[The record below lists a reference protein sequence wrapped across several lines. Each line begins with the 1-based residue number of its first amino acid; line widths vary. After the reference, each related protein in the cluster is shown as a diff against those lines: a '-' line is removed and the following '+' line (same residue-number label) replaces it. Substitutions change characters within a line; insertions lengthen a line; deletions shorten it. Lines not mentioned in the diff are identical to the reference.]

1 MTLRKLA
8 LYATPAIL
16 IALLTVPGVL
26 ALADHANGESWKG
39 LPWSVFDVAIGKFSG
54 DSVFWSTGYRTYIEV
69 VGEASLSGLLKI
81 EELDANIDYSGDALE
96 ASLEASGEVDIEECD
111 IGSLEK
117 TLTINLVASEGVFEA
132 KLDGEASWSG
142 VDCKKYHEGEGEG
155 WLDKSL
161 TLRIEE
167 SNGGFAGT
175 YQGSLAGSAS
185 ALLGPEYD
193 GEVRLE
199 YNGSITYTLPAG
211 ENGPGALYAEGYI
224 TVIASDEEAKEE
236 VIDHIVELLEKV
248 DKHGGVRVEFEVSD
262 SEPPTIEFT
271 IDTTEG
277 ELFPRIATA
286 LAGVQEGE
294 ASLEASLTVSGGEFT
309 LRGQATAIGDLA
321 SLAGAA
327 AGVEN
332 LRAAAEIANDLYN
345 LELEIEGYTDY
356 PVMAFEAHRKL
367 YLWAAAA
374 GPEEYSVVLSA
385 ESGNALYI
393 DGAVTDSVEVT
404 KENIDILK
412 KVVLLVNYGQQASA
426 TTQQAGGM
434 TSESEEG
441 SRLTAIAGLAGLA
454 IVGLAGYIL
463 LARNRS

>member
-1 MTLRKLA
+1 MMLRKLA
-8 LYATPAIL
+8 LYAIPTAL

-26 ALADHANGESWKG
+26 VLADHAEGESWKG
-39 LPWSVFDVAIGKFSG
+39 LPWSVFDAAIDKFGG

-69 VGEASLSGLLKI
+69 VGEASPSGLVSI
-81 EELDANIDYSGDALE
+81 EELNASIDYSGDALQ
-96 ASLEASGEVDIEECD
+96 ASLEAVGEVNIEECD

-117 TLTINLVASEGVFEA
+117 TLTINVVASEGVFEA
-132 KLDGEASWSG
+132 TLDGEASWSG
-142 VDCKKYHEGEGEG
+142 VDCKKYREDAGEG

-161 TLRIEE
+161 VLRLEE
-167 SNGGFAGT
+167 SDGGFAGT

-185 ALLGPEYD
+185 ALLGPEYE

-199 YNGSITYTLPAG
+199 YNGSITYTSPAG
-211 ENGPGALYAEGYI
+211 ENGPGALYAEGSI

-236 VIDHIVELLEKV
+236 VIDHIVELLEEV
-248 DKHGGVRVEFEVSD
+248 DKHEGVQVEFEVSD

-277 ELFPRIATA
+277 ELFSRIAAA

-294 ASLEASLTVSGGEFT
+294 AGLEASLTVSEGEFT
-309 LRGQATAIGDLA
+309 LRGQATANGDLA

-327 AGVEN
+327 AGVES
-332 LRAAAEIANDLYN
+332 LRAAAEIANGLYN
-345 LELEIEGYTDY
+345 IELEIEGYTDY

-374 GPEEYSVVLSA
+374 SPEEYNVVLSA

-412 KVVLLVNYGQQASA
+412 KVVLLVNYGQQTS
-426 TTQQAGGM
+426 TTPQQAGGA

-441 SRLTAIAGLAGLA
+441 SGLTVIAGLAGLA

-463 LARNRS
+463 LARNKG